1 MKKVKLFLGLLWL
14 ASCQRDSDIPT
25 PAADCLV
32 TASAHNGEI
41 IEGDYI
47 VTLKDTLTVSSATA
61 SADNARIAALSK
73 QLLDKHHVSSK
84 FIKTTFSGRKNGFLA
99 TLTKAEATALQNES
113 AIELVEP
120 DRIVSVCSCVDVIA
134 PTSVTWSVRK
144 TGYGNGENFQDKT
157 VWIIDTGVD
166 LDHPDL
172 NVDKE
177 RSHSFISGQT
187 SADDNNGHGTHVAG
201 IIGAINNTIGVVG
214 VASGVKLV
222 ALKVLDQLGAGTLSS
237 VVSAV
242 AYISQN
248 GKAGDV
254 VNMSL
259 GLEGI
264 SATLDREVKAAADK
278 GILFAIAAGND
289 GKLANNFSPG
299 RVNHANVFTV
309 SAVDSTGKFASFS
322 NYGNDVVDVAAYGV
336 RIFSTYMNG
345 RYATLSGTSMAAPH
359 VAGLLLIKGNNIPTY
374 GVASNDP
381 DGVADPIARASSQQ
395 VSVARISD

>member
-32 TASAHNGEI
+32 TATAHNGEI

-47 VTLKDTLTVSSATA
+47 VTLKDSNSGPSTTVSTSTT
-61 SADNARIAALSK
+61 RIAALSE

-84 FIKTTFSGRKNGFLA
+84 FIKTTFSGHKNGFLA

-120 DRIVSVCSCVDVIA
+120 DRIVSVCSCVDVVT

-166 LDHPDL
+166 LDHPNL

-177 RSHSFISGQT
+177 HSRSFISGQT

-201 IIGAINNTIGVVG
+201 IIGAINNTVGVVG

-242 AYISQN
+242 AYVSQN

-264 SATLDREVKAAADK
+264 SATLDREVKAAAER
-278 GILFAIAAGND
+278 GFCL
-289 GKLANNFSPG
+289 P
-299 RVNHANVFTV
+299 
-309 SAVDSTGKFASFS
+309 
-322 NYGNDVVDVAAYGV
+322 
-336 RIFSTYMNG
+336 
-345 RYATLSGTSMAAPH
+345 
-359 VAGLLLIKGNNIPTY
+359 
-374 GVASNDP
+374 
-381 DGVADPIARASSQQ
+381 
-395 VSVARISD
+395 